1 MLKKYLPVVIACA
14 LAFSGCAS
22 LGKRAVSREAPVKEE
37 ALKQLESE
45 NAMRKSDAAVEII
58 AMLKTPD
65 FQDKESA
72 VEALAAVCRNSGEAS
87 GLVISCFKD
96 NDPAVRGCL
105 EEAVVRAGVS
115 AVPALI
121 EGLASPQKYVRLHCA
136 YALGSAALSK
146 EAIGPL
152 IQALS
157 DNDGSV
163 GSAARDSLVKIGRL
177 DPDALLLALK
187 NDNSGI
193 RYRVAFVLGRI
204 GEGNEKTITALVGLL
219 SDKVK
224 LIRASAV
231 DSLVRL
237 ASSDE
242 KSADLLIEKMNR
254 LEDDQVRVLLTE
266 AFGRSGSKYARLIS
280 VVLKNCGD
288 KSPAVRSAAAAAL
301 PALEPDS
308 REAAAQ
314 LIALLGDADGEVRT
328 SAAKA
333 LSFMSVSRREA
344 VTALIS
350 AFSDKYVFARNAAQV
365 SVSRIAPAEQDFTF
379 SALIAAENNPDK
391 NIRAKAALTLG
402 SIGSPSAATVKNIA
416 SMLNDPDSDVR
427 KAAVSAIGNAGPQ
440 VKEAVPG
447 LIPCL
452 KDKDENVRKETTA
465 VLEKSGYQSREA
477 VLLIAAAL
485 DDPDPEFRLNLEKIL
500 FKIGPAAISALV
512 SKLDDK
518 NAMVRESLVRVLGRI
533 GRTVPTIAD
542 GVKKI
547 NVLLRDSEK
556 NVRLASTIALGDIAM
571 NNRESIALL
580 IENMRDKDKD
590 IKYYSILALGKIGPD
605 SREAS
610 PFLVG
615 TLKEDDNKLRSA
627 ARDALVLI
635 GDAAVDSLIEALK
648 ESDLMVRSAAVD
660 ALDKIGTQR
669 AKEALKIY
677 KAK

>member
-1 MLKKYLPVVIACA
+1 MLKKILPVIFACA
-14 LAFSGCAS
+14 LLFSGCAS
-22 LGKRAVSREAPVKEE
+22 LGKRAVSREAAVKEE
-37 ALKQLESE
+37 ALRQLAAES
-45 NAMRKSDAAVEII
+45 AMSKSDAAVELIS
-58 AMLKTPD
+58 MLKTPD

-72 VEALAAVCRNSGEAS
+72 VEALACVCKNSKEAS

-96 NDPAVRGCL
+96 NDPAVRVFL
-105 EEAVVRAGVS
+105 EEAVVRSGAA

-136 YALGSAALSK
+136 YALGSAVSSK
-146 EAIGPL
+146 EAIAPL
-152 IQALS
+152 ILALS
-157 DNDGSV
+157 DNDGDV
-163 GSAARDSLVKIGRL
+163 GSASRDSLVNIGRL
-177 DPDALLLALK
+177 DHDALLLALK
-187 NDNSGI
+187 SDNSGI
-193 RYRVAFVLGRI
+193 RYRVAFVIGRI
-204 GEGNEKTITALVGLL
+204 GEGNEKTIAALVGLL

-237 ASSDE
+237 ASADE
-242 KSADLLIEKMNR
+242 KSADILIEKMNR

-280 VVLKNCGD
+280 AVSKNCGD
-288 KSPAVRSAAAAAL
+288 SSPAVRSAAAAAL

-308 REAAAQ
+308 PEAAAG
-314 LIALLGDADGEVRT
+314 LIALLGDSDGEVRA

-333 LSFMSVSRREA
+333 LGSMGVSRREA
-344 VTALIS
+344 VTALIRV
-350 AFSDKYVFARNAAQV
+350 FSDKYVFARNAAQA
-365 SVSRIAPAEQDFTF
+365 SVSRLAQVEPDFTV
-379 SALIAAENNPDK
+379 SALMAAESNTDK
-391 NIRAKAALTLG
+391 NIRANAVLALG
-402 SIGSPSAATVKNIA
+402 SIGSPSAATVRNIS
-416 SMLNDPDSDVR
+416 SMLNDPESDVR

-440 VKEAVPG
+440 MKEAVPG

-452 KDKDENVRKETTA
+452 KDKAEDVRKETSA
-465 VLEKSGYQSREA
+465 ILEKSGYQSRDT
-477 VLLIAAAL
+477 VLLIASAL
-485 DDPDPEFRLNLEKIL
+485 SDPDPEFRISIEQIL
-500 FKIGPAAISALV
+500 FRIGPAAISALV
-512 SKLDDK
+512 AKLDDK

-547 NVLLRDSEK
+547 NVLLRDPEK
-556 NVRLASTIALGDIAM
+556 NVRLASTIALGDISM
-571 NNRESIALL
+571 NNRESISLL

-590 IKYYSILALGKIGPD
+590 IRYYSILALGKIGPD

-615 TLKEDDNKLRSA
+615 TLKEDDNKLRTA

-660 ALDKIGTQR
+660 ALDKIGTQK
-669 AKEALKIY
+669 AKEALRIY